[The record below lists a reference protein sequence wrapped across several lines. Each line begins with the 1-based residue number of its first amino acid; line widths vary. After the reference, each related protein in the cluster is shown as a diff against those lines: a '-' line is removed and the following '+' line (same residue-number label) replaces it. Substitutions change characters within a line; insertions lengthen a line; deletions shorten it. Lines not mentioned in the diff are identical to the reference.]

1 MIGTEKIE
9 QLVDALAHVA
19 VAAKKISND
28 KKVDL
33 QDIPAA
39 MEVLVKI
46 PEIEQFVAAFISS
59 KVQKIQSE
67 HKETKE
73 ARDEIIKA
81 ISLARAQR
89 DSIKLRAYNRTLW
102 LVDNHLMQ
110 QHKDQAPTD
119 PTVRGA

>member
-1 MIGTEKIE
+1 MNWAAI
-9 QLVDALAHVA
+9 
-19 VAAKKISND
+19 VAAINAWETTAK
-28 KKVDL
+28 L
-33 QDIPAA
+33 A
-39 MEVLVKI
+39 
-46 PEIEQFVAAFISS
+46 EQFVAAFISS